1 MNNNSLGQ
9 HLEAL
14 ANGIREMSIAIEKE
28 RSVSRQR
35 LEYAQALEQRMKDF
49 EKAWGEAMQRDQDAR
64 KLLNAQAA
72 ELAEAAKRHQ
82 ELDQRLRAQLTLLEQ
97 RCEEERVRAERN
109 DTRAK
114 EAELRLAEARGMS
127 QRKDHEIRSQAARI
141 EALRAECEALQG
153 VLLSEKSDFKH
164 IAERVTD
171 ELQKLDAYE
180 DFDSSVLE
188 EMLRA
193 SQVKTV
199 PTAGGSS

>member
-28 RSVSRQR
+28 RSISRQR
-35 LEYAQALEQRMKDF
+35 FEYAQALEQRMKDF
-49 EKAWGEAMQRDQDAR
+49 EKSWGEAMQRDREAK
-64 KLLNAQAA
+64 KLLGTQAN
-72 ELAEAAKRHQ
+72 ELAEAAKRYQ
-82 ELDQRLRAQLTLLEQ
+82 ELDQRARAQFAMLEQ
-97 RCEEERVRAERN
+97 RCEDERVRAERS

-171 ELQKLDAYE
+171 ELQKLHAYE
-180 DFDSSVLE
+180 QFDTSVLE

-193 SQVKTV
+193 SQVKTI
-199 PTAGGSS
+199 PTAGGLS